1 MSRKTAVKPN
11 QQGKQMRSLRRLS
24 LITFLGTAVLLAV
37 LVVTGF
43 RQNSLMS
50 DYSTIVKES
59 ESTIFF
65 YSTIREQTTEG
76 LLARAPT
83 QLLAAAREVE
93 QLQGRHTAMLDNR
106 LIPTQYKLSF
116 LQNLDLE
123 QLVIDLRNLAENA
136 SDSDLMLKI
145 IGQLRQINTQFLQF
159 DRIVVSE
166 MRNRVMQYQ
175 KRGLVLMG
183 LIICLTSFSLIIL
196 YQKAVK
202 PLVSLAAQTKQ
213 ALSDG
218 TPLSLNGEKKS
229 SMEVKTLKDSFNQLL
244 QNPMETNSYSLTH
257 NRREAEISAIINEV
271 TNRLNGIINYSQ
283 LLADYCEAKE
293 VGGEQKDILYKI
305 IENGEKSAAILQK
318 GLGTGKN

>member
-1 MSRKTAVKPN
+1 
-11 QQGKQMRSLRRLS
+11 MRSLRRLS
-24 LITFLGTAVLLAV
+24 FITFLTTAVLLAV
-37 LVVTGF
+37 LVLTGF

-76 LLARAPT
+76 LLSRTPA
-83 QLLAAAREVE
+83 QLLAAAQEIE
-93 QLQGRHTAMLDNR
+93 KLQGRYTAMLDNR
-106 LIPTQYKLSF
+106 LIPSQYKLSF

-123 QLVIDLRNLAENA
+123 QLVLDLRNLSEN
-136 SDSDLMLKI
+136 SNDNDLTLKI
-145 IGQLRQINTQFLQF
+145 IGQLRQINSQFLQF

-166 MRNRVMQYQ
+166 MRNKVMQYQ
-175 KRGLVLMG
+175 KSGLVLMG
-183 LIICLTSFSLIIL
+183 FIIVLTSFSLIIL

-202 PLVSLAAQTKQ
+202 PLVSLAVQTEQ

-218 TPLSLNGEKKS
+218 TPL
-229 SMEVKTLKDSFNQLL
+229 TLKDEQKSSVEVKALAENFNQLL
-244 QNPMETNSYSLTH
+244 QNPTETTSYGLTN

-283 LLADYCEAKE
+283 LLADYCETKE
-293 VGGEQKDILYKI
+293 VDSEQKNILYKI

-318 GLGTGKN
+318 GLGA